1 MNPDYEFFF
10 QWWESEGS
18 KMFRC
23 AGESPK
29 DHVRRVS
36 MYAWL
41 NATLYIRNF
50 RNQSS
55 TPES

>member
-1 MNPDYEFFF
+1 MNPDYESFF
-10 QWWESEGS
+10 QWWETEGL

-23 AGESPK
+23 RGESPE

-41 NATLYIRNF
+41 NATLYARNF
-50 RNQSS
+50 QNQSS
-55 TPES
+55 MLER